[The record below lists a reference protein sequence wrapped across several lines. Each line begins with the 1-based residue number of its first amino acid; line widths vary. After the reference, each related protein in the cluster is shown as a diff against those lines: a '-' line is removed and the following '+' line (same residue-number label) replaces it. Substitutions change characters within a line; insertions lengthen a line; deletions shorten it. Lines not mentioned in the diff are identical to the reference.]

1 MKKFLMC
8 AGIIACMTAAVTFAE
23 NDEEDSQPRATS
35 VPKVL
40 VLQRYDELQN
50 YNGYDGVVFVRDA
63 GNAQTG
69 QHGDPEV
76 RSGYAIYIWDP
87 RHTGSTKWRK
97 VNKEE
102 TMKKI
107 DALNTK
113 ALVNKSDFDAAIVS
127 VNQQLARYSEYYA
140 TNAVKMAEL
149 IQDIA
154 DIHAAVDVET
164 MNRLRDEN
172 ERFKASFAMMTNV
185 TISAT
190 SSFGELKA
198 AVEDIVRAAA
208 KALDENAEWH
218 EKDQVAPPVSTP

>member
-1 MKKFLMC
+1 MKKFLML
-8 AGIIACMTAAVTFAE
+8 ASLLACMATITFAE
-23 NDEEDSQPRATS
+23 DDEEAQPRAPS
-35 VPKVL
+35 IPKVL

-97 VNKEE
+97 VSKEE
-102 TMKKI
+102 TLKKV
-107 DALNTK
+107 DALDTR
-113 ALVNKSDFDAAIVS
+113 ALVNKRDFDSAMVS
-127 VNQQLARYSEYYA
+127 VNQQLSRYQEYYA
-140 TNAVKMAEL
+140 TNQVVMAQL

-154 DIHAAVDVET
+154 DIHSAVDVDA
-164 MNRLRDEN
+164 MNRIRQEN
-172 ERFKASFAMMTNV
+172 ERFRASFAMMTNV
-185 TISAT
+185 TISTT

-198 AVEDIVRAAA
+198 AVVDIVKAAA
-208 KALDENAEWH
+208 KALDENADWH
-218 EKDQVAPPVSTP
+218 EKEQSAPPVTTP